1 MKKIEVIYVQNIS
14 TRARFSIEVED
25 YDALNKA
32 LDAVN
37 GETFD
42 DILFGLRK
50 QPKVKVLNY
59 EEEYETDWDA
69 PVFYDYYEP
78 E

>member
-1 MKKIEVIYVQNIS
+1 MKKIEVIYVQKIS

-50 QPKVKVLNY
+50 QGQGSKL
-59 EEEYETDWDA
+59 
-69 PVFYDYYEP
+69 
-78 E
+78 